1 MEVVNDLEN
10 EKEQESNFEK
20 LNSIYGANSKVTV
33 NGDTF
38 RIELDSRR
46 EQIPFETLREMMP
59 DSIYQVLSSMDQEA
73 IQRRC
78 VIDEALMRAAFHNDN
93 FDEVETSQSMMDKLD
108 GYETKQMERGD
119 EEVVKRKRTCGVE
132 EEGVCRDCQI

>member
-1 MEVVNDLEN
+1 MEVVDGMGN
-10 EKEQESNFEK
+10 EKEAESNFEK

-33 NGDTF
+33 KGDTF

-46 EQIPFETLREMMP
+46 EQISFDSLREMMP
-59 DSIYQVLSSMDQEA
+59 DSIYQILSTMDQEA

-78 VIDEALMRAAFHNDN
+78 VIDEALMRAAFHNEN
-93 FDEVETSQSMMDKLD
+93 FDEVENSQSMMAKLD
-108 GYETKQMERGD
+108 GYETKQMERG
-119 EEVVKRKRTCGVE
+119 EEEIVKRKRTCGVE